1 MTISVRRAT
10 SRGLRAAAPPDRTC
24 SARRRGTT
32 SKPATRNPAR
42 MRFADIAEPM
52 IPSPIIPT
60 VCCFIAPSFSVG
72 PSPNTLPFSLK
83 KGGGVAGPV
92 SNLLVGVDIGGTFT
106 DCVVLGRGGDITA
119 TKAPSTPGNFAEGML
134 AAMRVAAERLGLSF
148 EQFCGEIAVLT
159 HGTTVGTNAL
169 IQRKGAKVGLITTRG
184 HEDAIHIMRGSRGVS
199 SRDIAKVVHFPS
211 SQKPVPIVP
220 KRLIEGVSERV
231 DCFGDIVVPLNEA
244 EAAAAIQRL
253 VALDVEAIAVCF
265 LWSFKHTRHELR
277 VKEMV
282 RDLAPHVFVS
292 CSVDIAPKWGE
303 YERMTATALNA
314 YIGPVMAKY
323 LGNLDRQLKAS
334 GYAQPLQI
342 TQCAGGSISV
352 DKAMESPLLTLD
364 SGPVSGV
371 MGSLYLGKL
380 MDCPNIITTDMGGTS
395 FDVGII
401 AGGQP
406 AYSFVSNVAQ
416 YEYFLPRVDIQAIGS
431 GGGSLA
437 RVDPAA
443 KTLAVGPES
452 AGADPGPVCYGKGG
466 TIATVTDA
474 DVVLGTI
481 NPDNFLGGRIK
492 LDRKKAVESVQRIA
506 SALGLS
512 LMEAASGIAR
522 IAEFKMADIIRKT
535 TVEKGFDPR
544 DCVLFAFGGA
554 GPAHAGV
561 FARELGVQ
569 KVIVPQKE
577 IASTWCA
584 FGAASAD
591 ILHVYEQVD
600 IQASPFDAAR
610 VNASLEALEK
620 RANEQMDRDGI
631 APARRGYG
639 FSLDMRHKGQINE
652 VEVML
657 PEKRVSGSLWGRL
670 HQRFYARYEQLYGS
684 GSSYGEA
691 RLEIVTLR
699 LRATAA
705 TPRPK
710 LSRAKKLSA
719 KIDPEAGRGRR
730 QIYWSDLKKTAAT
743 PIYDGALLEPGNH
756 IRGPAV
762 IETTDTTVVVHPGR
776 SLKVDAYGNF
786 EINFGK
792 QA

>member
-1 MTISVRRAT
+1 
-10 SRGLRAAAPPDRTC
+10 
-24 SARRRGTT
+24 
-32 SKPATRNPAR
+32 
-42 MRFADIAEPM
+42 
-52 IPSPIIPT
+52 
-60 VCCFIAPSFSVG
+60 
-72 PSPNTLPFSLK
+72 
-83 KGGGVAGPV
+83 
-92 SNLLVGVDIGGTFT
+92 
-106 DCVVLGRGGDITA
+106 
-119 TKAPSTPGNFAEGML
+119 
-134 AAMRVAAERLGLSF
+134 
-148 EQFCGEIAVLT
+148 
-159 HGTTVGTNAL
+159 
-169 IQRKGAKVGLITTRG
+169 VGLITTRG
-184 HEDAIHIMRGSRGVS
+184 HEDAIHIMRGSRGVT
-199 SRDIAKVVHFPS
+199 SRDIRKVVHFPE

-231 DCFGDIVVPLNEA
+231 DCFGEVVVPLNETDA
-244 EAAAAIQRL
+244 VNAIRRL
-253 VALDVEAIAVCF
+253 LAQDVEAIAVCF

-277 VKEMV
+277 VKEMI
-282 RDLAPHVFVS
+282 RDLSPHVFVS

-334 GYAQPLQI
+334 GYTQPLQI

-371 MGSLYLGKL
+371 TGSLYLSGL
-380 MDCPNIITTDMGGTS
+380 MDCSNIITTDMGGTS

-401 AGGQP
+401 SGGQP

-437 RVDPAA
+437 RVDKASR
-443 KTLAVGPES
+443 TLSVGPES

-466 TIATVTDA
+466 TAPTVTDA

-481 NPDNFLGGRIK
+481 NPDNFLGGRMK
-492 LDRKKAVESVQRIA
+492 LDRKKAVEAVQRIA
-506 SALGLS
+506 DPLKLS

-522 IAEFKMADIIRKT
+522 IAEFKMADIIRKM
-535 TVEKGFDPR
+535 TVEKGLDPR
-544 DCVLFAFGGA
+544 DFVLFAFGGA

-561 FARELGVQ
+561 FAYELGVQ
-569 KVIVPQKE
+569 KVVIPQKQ
-577 IASTWCA
+577 IASAWCA

-600 IQASPFDAAR
+600 IQPSPFDATR
-610 VNASLEALEK
+610 VNGTLDTLQK
-620 RANEQMDRDGI
+620 KANDRMDRDGI
-631 APARRGYG
+631 AKPRRRFQ
-639 FSLDMRHKGQINE
+639 FSLDMRHRGQINE

-657 PEKRVSGSLWGRL
+657 PEKRLKSALVKVLLR
-670 HQRFYARYEQLYGS
+670 RFYTRYEQLYGR
-684 GSSYGEA
+684 GSSYGQA

-710 LSRAKKLSA
+710 LSPARTFSTRIAANASLGKRA
-719 KIDPEAGRGRR
+719 
-730 QIYWSDLKKTAAT
+730 IYWADKKSASS
-743 PIYDGALLEPGNH
+743 PVYDGARLVPGNH
-756 IRGPAV
+756 VVGPAV
-762 IETTDTTVVVHPGR
+762 IETTDTTVVVHPRR
-776 SLKVDAYGNF
+776 SLKVDAFGNF
-786 EINFGK
+786 EISFGK
-792 QA
+792 

>member
-1 MTISVRRAT
+1 
-10 SRGLRAAAPPDRTC
+10 
-24 SARRRGTT
+24 
-32 SKPATRNPAR
+32 
-42 MRFADIAEPM
+42 
-52 IPSPIIPT
+52 
-60 VCCFIAPSFSVG
+60 
-72 PSPNTLPFSLK
+72 
-83 KGGGVAGPV
+83 V
-92 SNLLVGVDIGGTFT
+92 SGLLVGVDIGGTFT
-106 DCVVLGRGGDITA
+106 DCVVLDRGGRITA
-119 TKAPSTPGNFAEGML
+119 TKSPSTPENFAEGML
-134 AAMRVAAERLGLSF
+134 AAMRMAAERLGLSF
-148 EQFCGEIAVLT
+148 ERFCRDVAVLT
-159 HGTTVGTNAL
+159 HGTTVGTNTL
-169 IQRKGAKVGLITTRG
+169 IQRKGARVGLITTRG
-184 HEDAIHIMRGSRGVS
+184 HEDAIHIMRGSRGVT
-199 SRDIAKVVHFPS
+199 SRDIRKVVHFPE

-231 DCFGDIVVPLNEA
+231 DCFGEVVVPLNEA
-244 EAAAAIQRL
+244 NVVDAIRRL
-253 VALDVEAIAVCF
+253 VAQDVEAIAVCF

-277 VKEMV
+277 VKEMI

-323 LGNLDRQLKAS
+323 LANLDRQLKAS
-334 GYAQPLQI
+334 GYTQPLQI

-371 MGSLYLGKL
+371 TGSLYLSRL
-380 MDCPNIITTDMGGTS
+380 MDCSNIITTDMGGTS

-401 AGGQP
+401 SGGQP

-437 RVDPAA
+437 HIDKASR
-443 KTLAVGPES
+443 TLSVGPES

-466 TIATVTDA
+466 TAPTVTDA

-492 LDRKKAVESVQRIA
+492 LDRKKAVEAVQRIA
-506 SALGLS
+506 NPLKLS

-522 IAEFKMADIIRKT
+522 IAEFKMADIIRKM
-535 TVEKGFDPR
+535 TVEKGLDPR
-544 DCVLFAFGGA
+544 DFVLFAFGGA

-561 FARELGVQ
+561 FAYELGVQ
-569 KVIVPQKE
+569 KVVIPQKE
-577 IASTWCA
+577 IASSWCA

-600 IQASPFDAAR
+600 IQPSPFDARR
-610 VNASLEALEK
+610 VNGALDTLEK
-620 RANEQMDRDGI
+620 KANGQMDRDGI
-631 APARRGYG
+631 AMPRRRFQ
-639 FSLDMRHKGQINE
+639 FSLDMRHRGQINE
-652 VEVML
+652 VEIML
-657 PEKRVSGSLWGRL
+657 PEKRLKNALAEALRR
-670 HQRFYARYEQLYGS
+670 RFYTRYEQLYGR

-710 LSRAKKLSA
+710 LLPARRLSTRIDAK
-719 KIDPEAGRGRR
+719 AGLGKRD
-730 QIYWSDLKKTAAT
+730 IYWADLKKAARS
-743 PIYDGALLEPGNH
+743 PVYDGALLVPGNH
-756 IRGPAV
+756 VAGPAV
-762 IETTDTTVVVHPGR
+762 IETTDTTVVVHPRR
-776 SLKVDAYGNF
+776 SLKVDAFGNF
-786 EINFGK
+786 EIHF
-792 QA
+792 